1 MGRPRACCPLRGVQ
15 RGTPDGSQRLIIRR
29 GILPKHTPGI
39 PTARIET
46 APQHGRRRGTHALRC
61 TPAQGTEGYTR
72 PTMHPST
79 GDGGVHTPYNA
90 HQHGGRRRTHALQ
103 CTQHRARRGTLPLGD
118 HWTVLSGGRIP
129 EGNDAGETCRGHTYR
144 RCWRFRNPSPVPD
157 VRTSPLHG

>member
-1 MGRPRACCPLRGVQ
+1 MGPRGSSSGEEFCQSTHQASPLLGLRLHPSTG
-15 RGTPDGSQRLIIRR
+15 DGGLHM
-29 GILPKHTPGI
+29 PYD
-39 PTARIET
+39 
-46 APQHGRRRGTHALRC
+46 APQHGGRRGTHALRC
-61 TPAQGTEGYTR
+61 TPARGTEGYTR

-103 CTQHRARRGTLPLGD
+103 CTQHRARRGTLSLGD